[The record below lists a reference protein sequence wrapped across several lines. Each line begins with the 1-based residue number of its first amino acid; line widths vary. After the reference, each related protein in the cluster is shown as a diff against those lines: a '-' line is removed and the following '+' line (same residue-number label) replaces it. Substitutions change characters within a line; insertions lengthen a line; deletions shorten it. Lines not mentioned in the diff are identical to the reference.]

1 MTNLEV
7 TVMNSYSNFLNIESV
22 SDGIQDKV
30 KQSLKFRTGN
40 FVWRIKF
47 SAPLNPAT
55 VNNRNLYV
63 TSASQVPLKTY
74 ISYDSVNK
82 YIEIEPIE
90 PYMENESYILTITQ
104 NVKSKGGK
112 NLNKNIQIQ
121 FKL

>member
-1 MTNLEV
+1 MANLEV
-7 TVMNSYSNFLNIESV
+7 TVMNNYSNFLNIESV

-63 TSASQVPLKTY
+63 TSAGQVPLKTY

-104 NVKSKGGK
+104 NVKSQGGK
-112 NLNKNIQIQ
+112 NLNKNVQIQ